1 MLTIENIDKEV
12 LAALHARGHSNEEIR
27 EMTPDKAFD
36 VYCAWVIG
44 DESWGQKMRD
54 VQANLKAAASAADAV
69 ACRGRWPADA
79 PRPL

>member
-54 VQANLKAAASAADAV
+54 V
-69 ACRGRWPADA
+69 
-79 PRPL
+79 